1 MAKGELRRI
10 DSLVT
15 TRLIVAAAVF
25 HVDLYRLYGAKKIP
39 GFSQADLSNAYSEI
53 LYQASGFEI
62 IPIKD

>member
-1 MAKGELRRI
+1 M
-10 DSLVT
+10 T
-15 TRLIVAAAVF
+15 TRLIIAAAVF
-25 HVDLYRLYGAKKIP
+25 DVDLYGLYGAQKIP